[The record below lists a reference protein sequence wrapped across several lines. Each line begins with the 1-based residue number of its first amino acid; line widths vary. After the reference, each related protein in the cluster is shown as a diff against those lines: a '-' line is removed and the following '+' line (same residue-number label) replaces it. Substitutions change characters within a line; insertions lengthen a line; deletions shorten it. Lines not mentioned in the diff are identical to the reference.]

1 MSSSFTLPEQ
11 NCHFLS
17 SIHKQWVQDS
27 PQVTEVGGPRAV
39 QQHHLEVPIPDFSKT
54 PKSKTKRLCSVT
66 RKQGR
71 GEGVKK
77 GRIQGCRMSEMW
89 AEKGGHRKQ
98 AELPV
103 GICECSLSYSSP
115 SHRGALRTR
124 PANLGT
130 RGDDCSGLLG
140 QCPISSL

>member
-1 MSSSFTLPEQ
+1 MSSSFALPEQ

-39 QQHHLEVPIPDFSKT
+39 QQRHLEVPIPDFSKT

-66 RKQGR
+66 RRQG
-71 GEGVKK
+71 GGVKK

-89 AEKGGHRKQ
+89 GG
-98 AELPV
+98 
-103 GICECSLSYSSP
+103 G
-115 SHRGALRTR
+115 GRTQE
-124 PANLGT
+124 A
-130 RGDDCSGLLG
+130 SGVACGCL
-140 QCPISSL
+140 